1 MEKYLVIIILVVL
14 AYYMHRYCI
23 QVEIEKILKTK
34 EGFADTVNTSDPDLV
49 KSITTLGQIC
59 KDLQSSDGL
68 KVPGNLNIKGAINA
82 SGGITCN
89 TIKSDAISING
100 NLSVKGDVIRSN
112 PIYRKHDIVGYYSI
126 LEKGSKIPLYYGINM
141 TWGDWDV
148 VDKIRKKYTCPV
160 NWAGMDLRWLN
171 NIYFQTGNLVVF
183 PTYKCRFYFRK
194 TETSVYAL
202 EGSKPYK
209 SGEYNFKDHPGPV
222 YIIYVEYADGT
233 DPPTIPPT
241 DIQADPP
248 MKIEW

>member
-14 AYYMHRYCI
+14 AYYVHRYCI

-34 EGFADTVNTSDPDLV
+34 EGFVDTVNTSDPDLY
-49 KSITTLGQIC
+49 KSIITLGQIC
-59 KDLQSSDGL
+59 KDLQAGGIN
-68 KVPGNLNIKGAINA
+68 VPGNLNIKGVINTTGDINA
-82 SGGITCN
+82 GGN
-89 TIKSDAISING
+89 LSVNG

-126 LEKGSKIPLYYGINM
+126 LEKGCKIPLYYGINM
-141 TWGDWDV
+141 TWGDWNV
-148 VDKIRKKYTCPV
+148 VVKIREKYTCPV
-160 NWAGMDLRWLN
+160 NWAGMDLRWLD
-171 NIYFQTGNLVVF
+171 NIYFRNGNLVVF
-183 PTYKCRFYFRK
+183 PTYKCRLYFLK

-209 SGEYNFKDHPGPV
+209 SGEYNFKDHPAAV
-222 YIIYVEYADGT
+222 RIIYVEYADGT